1 LRSVSLHFIEIGA
14 TASDI
19 AIAQNSLRSNLQ
31 RLGVK
36 IVPRPD
42 SYYSYGLDESALEDL
57 LKKEL
62 PAQKESTRLYDL
74 QSISA
79 LHRIRRG
86 SSPDSFER
94 CGHVFV
100 TDNFGL
106 TVVARQLD
114 ERHLWPLVMLE
125 NEVASLLWVR
135 SPVVAE
141 DLPRQELMAAVY
153 TGMQPAPHLW
163 MKYVEEIERL
173 EARGDVN
180 PDEAL
185 VLRSRP
191 EAGEVLMSVTLGDTN
206 MINAESMEV
215 IVDRVREQISSPY
228 KREADS
234 AAAARDKA
242 ERETEAHRQISDEL
256 RADVDGM
263 QAKLKRIETDN
274 AIRDERIQHTAAR
287 RARRRVYTGVT
298 LTILILFFPETLK
311 TVDSTAVK
319 HLPVWISLIFSSMA
333 AGVALISFVQIFI
346 KGTVLDWLG
355 PVERHLAARIERRL
369 RVSAGLP
376 QPRGDK

>member
-1 LRSVSLHFIEIGA
+1 
-14 TASDI
+14 
-19 AIAQNSLRSNLQ
+19 
-31 RLGVK
+31 
-36 IVPRPD
+36 
-42 SYYSYGLDESALEDL
+42 
-57 LKKEL
+57 
-62 PAQKESTRLYDL
+62 
-74 QSISA
+74 
-79 LHRIRRG
+79 
-86 SSPDSFER
+86 
-94 CGHVFV
+94 
-100 TDNFGL
+100 
-106 TVVARQLD
+106 
-114 ERHLWPLVMLE
+114 
-125 NEVASLLWVR
+125 
-135 SPVVAE
+135 
-141 DLPRQELMAAVY
+141 
-153 TGMQPAPHLW
+153 
-163 MKYVEEIERL
+163 
-173 EARGDVN
+173 
-180 PDEAL
+180 
-185 VLRSRP
+185 
-191 EAGEVLMSVTLGDTN
+191 MSVTLGDTN